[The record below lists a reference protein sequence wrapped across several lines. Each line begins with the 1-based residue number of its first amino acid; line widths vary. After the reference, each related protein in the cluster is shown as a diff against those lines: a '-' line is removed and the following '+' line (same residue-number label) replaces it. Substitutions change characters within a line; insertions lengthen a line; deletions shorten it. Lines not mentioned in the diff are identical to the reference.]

1 MLTLILPIV
10 SIIFLVLTFLIL
22 QNISKNKLKNIIIT
36 IFSITFLNILY
47 LIKNFDFISQFNFIY
62 IFLILII
69 NIYIFI
75 NIINLTIKNIQI
87 NLLRLINNKELTLIG
102 IFKHYND
109 SKIFNLR
116 YKRLI
121 EANILYLKLI
131 FYILKKLIEANIFV
145 SKKNKFILKNKFII
159 LILHIFLFLRKIS
172 GLK

>member
-1 MLTLILPIV
+1 MQIFSISVLTLILPIV
-10 SIIFLVLTFLIL
+10 SITFLVLTFLIL

-47 LIKNFDFISQFNFIY
+47 LINNFDFISQFNFIY
-62 IFLILII
+62 VVLTSIM

-75 NIINLTIKNIQI
+75 NIINLPVSSIQI
-87 NLLRLINNKELTLIG
+87 NLLRLINNKKLTLIG

-116 YKRLI
+116 YKR
-121 EANILYLKLI
+121 
-131 FYILKKLIEANIFV
+131 LIEANIFV